1 MDVTALGFP
10 HRVDV
15 SSILPP
21 DTTHLDLIASMAR
34 WCYANIG
41 RENWLHDHTRVFEF
55 RNHED
60 LVLFKITWLY
70 G

>member
-1 MDVTALGFP
+1 MTELGFP

-15 SSILPP
+15 SSVLPP
-21 DTTHLDLIASMAR
+21 PGSSRPDLIAVMAR
-34 WCYANIG
+34 WCLANVG
-41 RENWLHDHTRVFEF
+41 RGDWLHDHMRVFEF